1 MSSDNKKSI
10 HTFWAILT
18 AFGIFN
24 AVLFY
29 YAGIKSKSGKYI
41 KVGHFY
47 LFLIFLTFFVNSS
60 IPFITNILSY
70 LYLGG
75 YIFGLVF
82 ALKTLPAY
90 RKRLAMLEYADSSTL
105 NSKKIYLLDNQ
116 SLENLIKNNS
126 PVPLENNIK
135 TSVFTDS
142 KSFDP
147 VIFSENSEDEYPK
160 YLGIKTK
167 INIDPE
173 EKLSALPFIT
183 KQLVRKIILERELG
197 SGFRNTDDL
206 CNKLGLSDRNAR
218 ILAQRIDFSFKNK
231 K

>member
-1 MSSDNKKSI
+1 MRVIKLSVEKLQAEIALAEKERNIKKLEFKNSLNI
-10 HTFWAILT
+10 SFYFT
-18 AFGIFN
+18 ALDIEEVKSFN
-24 AVLFY
+24 VY
-29 YAGIKSKSGKYI
+29 VDDSE
-41 KVGHFY
+41 
-47 LFLIFLTFFVNSS
+47 
-60 IPFITNILSY
+60 
-70 LYLGG
+70 
-75 YIFGLVF
+75 
-82 ALKTLPAY
+82 LKT
-90 RKRLAMLEYADSSTL
+90 
-105 NSKKIYLLDNQ
+105 
-116 SLENLIKNNS
+116 
-126 PVPLENNIK
+126 LENNIK

-147 VIFSENSEDEYPK
+147 VIFSENSEEEYPK

-206 CNKLGLSDRNAR
+206 RNKLGLSDRNAR